1 MDTGG
6 HFTHGTRYGA
16 TEIVSFARE
25 RHGIFGQAFL
35 DPAVSQSL
43 REMVPG
49 KRVLDIGCG
58 VGDWCYLAAQ
68 YGAKTV
74 QGFDIQEEMV
84 ELAKQATSQLD
95 MVHIQEGDAA
105 DMPYND
111 ASFDVALS
119 LRVTCNLSPR
129 AFERHFQELYRVLVP
144 GGKAILVAPTD
155 WSHSNIYTIG
165 EVDQSSIQRSITQI
179 LADVPNNPTTAQ
191 VTEAFEDVNNIL
203 MTCFSVDAEG
213 NTFNV
218 KNIDQLTHGQPLWR
232 KTETMMYPNYFYS
245 DQSIITHIKMAGLH
259 LDSIENC
266 YTEERRVAHNNR
278 RPDIT
283 LDNKCTDKPIEM
295 VYYVSKPADI

>member
-1 MDTGG
+1 MDSGG
-6 HFTHGTRYGA
+6 HFTHGTRYGT

-25 RHGIFGQAFL
+25 RHGIFGQVFL

-84 ELAKQATSQLD
+84 ELAKQATSHLD

-105 DMPYND
+105 DMPYDD
-111 ASFDVALS
+111 ASFDLALS
-119 LRVTCNLSPR
+119 FRVTCNLSPR

-155 WSHSNIYTIG
+155 WSHSNIYTTG
-165 EVDQSSIQRSITQI
+165 DVDPSIIQRNVTQI
-179 LADVPNNPTTAQ
+179 LADMPSNPTTAQ
-191 VTEAFEDVNNIL
+191 VTEAFEDINSIL
-203 MTCFSVDAEG
+203 MTCFAVDAEG
-213 NTFNV
+213 DAFNV

-232 KTETMMYPNYFYS
+232 KTETMMYPNFFYS
-245 DQSIITHIKMAGLH
+245 DQSTITHINMAGLH
-259 LDSIENC
+259 IDSIENC
-266 YTEERRVAHNNR
+266 YTEERRVAHNNK
-278 RPDIT
+278 RPNIL
-283 LDNKCTDKPIEM
+283 LDNKCTDNPIEM
-295 VYYVSKPADI
+295 VYYVSKPVDV